1 MWNENDNI
9 LNVLNKNNYDNKFP
23 MICPNCGEAGIHIYY
38 HRFDD
43 SDEYGAGWIWCSK
56 CKSYAH
62 VRCQIPSWWKN
73 LEMVDEE
80 LLESTP
86 DYLEGF
92 SEDIDNHFKLHK

>member
-1 MWNENDNI
+1 MWNENDI
-9 LNVLNKNNYDNKFP
+9 VLSALNKKDTGDRYP
-23 MICPNCGEAGIHIYY
+23 MICPNCGETGIHVYY

-43 SDEYGAGWIWCSK
+43 DDKYGAGWIWCSK
-56 CKSYAH
+56 CRSYAH

-73 LEMVDEE
+73 LEIIDEE

-92 SEDIDNHFKLHK
+92 SEDIDNLYKTHE